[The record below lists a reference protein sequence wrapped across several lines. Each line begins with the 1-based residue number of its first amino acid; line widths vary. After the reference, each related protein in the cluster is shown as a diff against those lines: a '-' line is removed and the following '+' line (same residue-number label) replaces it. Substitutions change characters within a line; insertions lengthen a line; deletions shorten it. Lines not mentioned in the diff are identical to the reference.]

1 MVFHQVPL
9 RYRGVLDGSN
19 SATVFASVT
28 GTRWVLTNGF
38 IGFQNASGV
47 SNFSLIETY
56 DSASSI
62 FFNWNASNTSDNF
75 AFNLGSVGVQGTI
88 TTTLPSGLKIAID
101 CSCTG
106 TGSYT
111 VVFSGYR
118 TGGGY

>member
-1 MVFHQVPL
+1 MVYHQAPL
-9 RYRGVLDGSN
+9 RYYGVLDGSN

-47 SNFSLIETY
+47 SNFSLVETY

-75 AFNLGSVGVQGTI
+75 AFNLGVHGIQANL
-88 TTTLPSGLKIAID
+88 TTTTPSGLKIIID
-101 CSCTG
+101 VSNTS
-106 TGSYT
+106 GSYSCM
-111 VVFSGYR
+111 FSGYR
-118 TGGGY
+118 TGSGY

>member
-1 MVFHQVPL
+1 MVFHQEPL
-9 RYRGVLDGSN
+9 RYYGVLDGSN

-47 SNFSLIETY
+47 SNFQLLETY

-62 FFNWNASNTSDNF
+62 FFNWDASNTSDSF
-75 AFNLGSVGVQGTI
+75 AFHLGAVGVQAEL
-88 TTTLPSGLKIAID
+88 TTTQPSGLKIIID
-101 CSCTG
+101 VSNTS
-106 TGSYT
+106 GSYSCM
-111 VVFSGYR
+111 FSGYR